1 MDFMFIFICFD
12 EGMFLLS
19 CVWWAVLGSFV
30 GVVVDWYDFL
40 FYGII
45 VVLVFNCEFFL

>member
-1 MDFMFIFICFD
+1 MDFTFIFIRFD
-12 EGMFLLS
+12 EGTFSLS
-19 CVWWAVLGSFV
+19 RVRRVALGSFV

-45 VVLVFNCEFFL
+45 VVLVFNREFFS